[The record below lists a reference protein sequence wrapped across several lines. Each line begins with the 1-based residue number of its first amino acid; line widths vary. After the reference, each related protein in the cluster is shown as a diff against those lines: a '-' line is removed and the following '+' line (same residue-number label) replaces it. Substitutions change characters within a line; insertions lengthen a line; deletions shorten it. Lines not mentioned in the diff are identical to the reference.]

1 MIKKRKF
8 LLAVLLILIITWSLG
23 GWHAAMVS
31 AAADSSGSAGEEVL
45 GNLGATGRASGLTDK
60 SLTDVVAIV
69 IKGALGLVAVIFFI
83 MIVIAG
89 FSWMTAGGNEET
101 VKNAK
106 KNMSN
111 AVIGLI
117 VILFSYAITYFV
129 FDVLLNK
136 AG

>member
-1 MIKKRKF
+1 MMKKRKF
-8 LLAVLLILIITWSLG
+8 LFLTLLTLIISWPLWGWS
-23 GWHAAMVS
+23 VS
-31 AAADSSGSAGEEVL
+31 MAGTANDSAGSAGEEVL
-45 GNLGATGRASGLTDK
+45 GNLGAAGRASGLTDK
-60 SLTDVVAIV
+60 PLTDAVSIV

-89 FSWMTAGGNEET
+89 FSWMTAGGSEDT

-106 KNMSN
+106 KNIGN

-129 FDVLLNK
+129 FDVLLNQ